1 MPSGTTAKAIND
13 LIFGKPKGARN
24 MASPITAATLRAIY
38 DHIENDPTAGQGS
51 ISKVDLLIDKILAY
65 VRITAP
71 PPQIAQAPLLSDP
84 PLLLTDKQ
92 AA

>member
-1 MPSGTTAKAIND
+1 MKLFRI
-13 LIFGKPKGARN
+13 KGGPR
-24 MASPITAATLRAIY
+24 MSSSPLTAATLRAIY
-38 DHIENDPTAGQGS
+38 DSVENDPTAGLGS
-51 ISKVDLLIDKILAY
+51 ISKPDLLIDKILAH

-84 PLLLTDKQ
+84 PLLLTNKQ